1 MARRAVPWVH
11 DARDFQILFLSGFL
25 VLGVWQRDWTVRPI
39 LVLTALISCLVTQVL
54 AEGWVGL
61 WAAIRRRPPPV
72 SEYKFSLLSL
82 RSAYITGLSLSL
94 LLRAN
99 SFLTMALA
107 GFLSIVSKFIF
118 RYRGKHFFNPSNFGI
133 IATGVLTGDA
143 WVSPGQ
149 WGEDAWL
156 ALIFIGAGLVVLQRV
171 GRWDTAVAFLG
182 TYALLEALRNLW
194 LGWTW
199 DVVGHR
205 LRSGSLLL
213 FALFMIPDPRSIPDA
228 CWGRRVWAGSVALLT
243 FIFKNYYFIST
254 APFWALFL
262 LAPVTVWIDRT
273 WPAPRFQWRPHGP
286 TPEAQPQGSG
296 VRS

>member
-1 MARRAVPWVH
+1 MGHYADGPEAIP
-11 DARDFQILFLSGFL
+11 FQKVIT
-25 VLGVWQRDWTVRPI
+25 RCP
-39 LVLTALISCLVTQVL
+39 
-54 AEGWVGL
+54 
-61 WAAIRRRPPPV
+61 
-72 SEYKFSLLSL
+72 SLLSWVAGKIP
-82 RSAYITGLSLSL
+82 SDGFDEAPT
-94 LLRAN
+94 N
-99 SFLTMALA
+99 SDDT
-107 GFLSIVSKFIF
+107 K
-118 RYRGKHFFNPSNFGI
+118 
-133 IATGVLTGDA
+133 GVLTGDA